1 MKRVLVISD
10 VHGNL
15 AALEAIVAKLPSL
28 KPDQV
33 AILGDHALFG
43 PKPAE
48 TIDLIRKLQSS
59 GALVTAGTGD
69 IAVADLDYAASFPSL
84 AGGLP
89 PALKASVEWASDELD
104 DDRIEWLRSLPTERR
119 LRYGEIGITFCH
131 ASPGSRTIPLSADL
145 DPSTTLELI
154 SQTDSRVVC
163 VGFTHVARVK
173 DYGWKVLV
181 DAGSVGLPY
190 DGDATAAFTVVDI
203 DPEAKTIN
211 AEVYRASSAT
221 ERPLLLPRPGTSPAL
236 PRQHRNTIERLT
248 RGALAPRRMKS

>member
-1 MKRVLVISD
+1 MKRVVVISD

-15 AALEAIVAKLPSL
+15 AALEAIVAKLGAL

-43 PKPAE
+43 PKPTE
-48 TIDLIRKLQSS
+48 TIDLIRKLQSN

-69 IAVADLDYAASFPSL
+69 IAVADLDY
-84 AGGLP
+84 
-89 PALKASVEWASDELD
+89 DELD

-119 LRYGEIGITFCH
+119 LRYGEISVTFCH

-154 SQTDSRVVC
+154 GQTDARLVC
-163 VGFTHVARVK
+163 VGFTHQARVK

-181 DAGSVGLPY
+181 DAGSAGLPY
-190 DGDATAAFTVVDI
+190 DGEASAAFAVIDI
-203 DPEAKTIN
+203 DPEAATIS
-211 AEVYRASSAT
+211 AEIHRATYDTEAVSDAITARGLAGDAYRAAT
-221 ERPLLLPRPGTSPAL
+221 VRTGKMVR
-236 PRQHRNTIERLT
+236 
-248 RGALAPRRMKS
+248 

>member
-1 MKRVLVISD
+1 MTRVVVISD
-10 VHGNL
+10 IHGNV

-43 PKPAE
+43 PRPAE
-48 TIDLIRKLQSS
+48 TIDLIQKLQKG

-89 PALKASVEWASDELD
+89 PGLKAAVEWASDALD

-163 VGFTHVARVK
+163 VGFTHAARVK

-181 DAGSVGLPY
+181 DAGSAGLPY
-190 DGDATAAFTVVDI
+190 DGEASAAFAVIDI
-203 DPEAKTIN
+203 DAEAGTIA
-211 AEVYRASSAT
+211 AEVHRASYNTEQVSDEVTARALTGDAYRAAT
-221 ERPLLLPRPGTSPAL
+221 LRTGKLVR
-236 PRQHRNTIERLT
+236 
-248 RGALAPRRMKS
+248 